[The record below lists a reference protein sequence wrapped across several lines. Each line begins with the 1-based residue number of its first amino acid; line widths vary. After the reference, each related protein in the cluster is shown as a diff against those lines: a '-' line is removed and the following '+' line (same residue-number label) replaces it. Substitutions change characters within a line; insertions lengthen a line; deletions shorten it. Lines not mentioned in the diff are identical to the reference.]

1 MSCRAR
7 VVGTDEDDGTSCCQ
21 MFVVTT
27 IILLCRYSGHKPRL
41 LWTFADDVAARPAG
55 STVVAH
61 NSRTPSRTYNDSMA
75 HLQRTWSPTTI
86 VHVVTRRRDPSAEPA
101 SYHTLR
107 HTHHIRRT
115 IVRATGSRTPLA
127 GTTRPPHKMK
137 TDPRTTLL
145 RRRVP
150 TVILYIIILLYDTII
165 IILYYYVRTARRR
178 RRWRLYNEYA
188 CVCVCVSVCMREG
201 VGVICWV
208 CICVE
213 CNLIFF

>member
-1 MSCRAR
+1 MWFFFFERCVFTQRADGSTKNEEENLEVKWSHDDVYHPGR
-7 VVGTDEDDGTSCCQ
+7 ENSKSGPLRPLQPVTRGRTKTTARLVVGPQT
-21 MFVVTT
+21 FVATT

-75 HLQRTWSPTTI
+75 HLQRTWPPTTI

-107 HTHHIRRT
+107 HSHHIRRT
-115 IVRATGSRTPLA
+115 IVRTTGSRTPPA
-127 GTTRPPHKMK
+127 GTTRPPNGMK
-137 TDPRTTLL
+137 TDSRTTTLL

-150 TVILYIIILLYDTII
+150 AVILYYDI
-165 IILYYYVRTARRR
+165 TA
-178 RRWRLYNEYA
+178 
-188 CVCVCVSVCMREG
+188 
-201 VGVICWV
+201 IQ
-208 CICVE
+208 
-213 CNLIFF
+213 